1 MAPRIIKLLKANER
15 KNNMGPR
22 PIRLPAGVGEKWRPP
37 PGGAAY
43 AKMPVPKAPVVEAP
57 VEPTVGKKIAQEA
70 LSAIEKRRRA
80 MAEVMER

>member
-1 MAPRIIKLLKANER
+1 MAPRIIKLLKANKR

-22 PIRLPAGVGEKWRPP
+22 PIRLPAGVGEEWRPP

-43 AKMPVPKAPVVEAP
+43 AKMPVPTVPVTPVP
-57 VEPTVGKKIAQEA
+57 VEPTVGKKIAGEA

-80 MAEVMER
+80 MKEVMEY